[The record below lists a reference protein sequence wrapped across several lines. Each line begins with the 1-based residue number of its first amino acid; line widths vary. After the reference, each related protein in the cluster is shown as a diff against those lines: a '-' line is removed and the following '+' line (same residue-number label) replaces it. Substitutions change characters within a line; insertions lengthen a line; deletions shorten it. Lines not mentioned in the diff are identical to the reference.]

1 MDNLTPNDLSHLSD
15 EEFNALA
22 PQGYHATG
30 SAEPLSPAAQAVLR
44 ADAAARCLSEWDSV
58 NDPPCHPSDGG
69 WNGCIRCVNRSAVA
83 AALRAAADQPYEV
96 PAYFRGDDYWR
107 YRDGVD
113 AERNRL
119 LAIAAELD
127 NNSTHK

>member
-1 MDNLTPNDLSHLSD
+1 MTDLSPNDLSHLSD

-83 AALRAAADQPYEV
+83 AALRAAADQ
-96 PAYFRGDDYWR
+96 A
-107 YRDGVD
+107 RDNPWPGRIESVGVMWMHD
-113 AERNRL
+113 GL
-119 LAIAAELD
+119 LAIAAELEAFS
-127 NNSTHK
+127 NE